1 MSLKPELSSSIGESK
16 FSFEQKFR
24 LNKKYIAAFT
34 AFLVGSQGLLS
45 VILVYSTYSLQ
56 VVSEHFCCPGQVT
69 EYVCFPKCKMRIVL
83 LMTFSDQQYWAA

>member
-1 MSLKPELSSSIGESK
+1 MSLKPAFSSSIGESK

-34 AFLVGSQGLLS
+34 TFLAGNQVVPS

-56 VVSEHFCCPGQVT
+56 VVSQHLCCPGQVT
-69 EYVCFPKCKMRIVL
+69 EY
-83 LMTFSDQQYWAA
+83 FSQKQNENSTAYDIF